1 MDQIFTPQFLDRFD
15 ALIQATFEWG
25 LLILAFCALV
35 GLGSR
40 AWNLGRGRPARIEA
54 LEARVTFLEKAMLV
68 RQPTDEEA
76 PSPPD

>member
-1 MDQIFTPQFLDRFD
+1 MGSTHPSVLC
-15 ALIQATFEWG
+15 AGGAG
-25 LLILAFCALV
+25 LLGVESGA
-35 GLGSR
+35 R
-40 AWNLGRGRPARIEA
+40 RPARIEA